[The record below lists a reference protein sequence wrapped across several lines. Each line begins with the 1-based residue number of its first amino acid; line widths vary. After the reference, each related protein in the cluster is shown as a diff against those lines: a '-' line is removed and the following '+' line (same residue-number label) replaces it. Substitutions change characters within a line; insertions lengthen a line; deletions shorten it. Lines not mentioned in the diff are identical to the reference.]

1 MEFLKKLKEFDDK
14 IQELRKQTNNLKQL
28 RIDWCRENAKEIK
41 KFYPT
46 RGKIYEIIDIENSFK
61 DGLHWGYIYENKEEK
76 YFFKPTLTRFD
87 PQQDFNTT
95 YGDESPTVKGDVL
108 DNNFKE
114 VHRGVRLYIKN
125 LKSSEFKGKTTKVYV
140 MIDKNTGYYKIGKST
155 NPKFRERTL
164 QSEKPTIEM
173 IFNKEAKHR
182 NEKKLHEMFKE
193 NRIRGEWFDLNGSD
207 LIKIKNYLESL

>member
-1 MEFLKKLKEFDDK
+1 MEFLKKLKEFDNK
-14 IQELRKQTNNLKQL
+14 LQELRKQTDNLKKL

-46 RGKIYEIIDIENSFK
+46 KGKIYEIIDIENSFYSWL
-61 DGLHWGYIYENKEEK
+61 DWRYIHKEEK

-95 YGDESPTVKGDVL
+95 YGDESPTVKGDIL
-108 DNNFKE
+108 DNNFKK
-114 VHRGVRLYIKN
+114 VQTGVRLYIKN
-125 LKSSEFKGKTTKVYV
+125 LKSFEFKGKTSKVYV

-155 NPKFRERTL
+155 NPNLRERTL

-173 IFNKEAKHR
+173 IFNKEAKQSY
-182 NEKKLHEMFKE
+182 EKKIE
-193 NRIRGEWFDLNGSD
+193 
-207 LIKIKNYLESL
+207 LEESGLT

>member
-1 MEFLKKLKEFDDK
+1 MEFLKKLKEFDNK
-14 IQELRKQTNNLKQL
+14 LQELRKQTDNLKKL

-46 RGKIYEIIDIENSFK
+46 KGKIYEIIDIENSFYSWL
-61 DGLHWGYIYENKEEK
+61 DWRYIHKEEK

-95 YGDESPTVKGDVL
+95 YGDESPTVKGDIL
-108 DNNFKE
+108 DNNFKK
-114 VHRGVRLYIKN
+114 VQTGVRLYIKN
-125 LKSSEFKGKTTKVYV
+125 LKSFEFKGKTSKVYV

-155 NPKFRERTL
+155 NPNLRERTL

-173 IFNKEAKHR
+173 IFNKEAKQSD
-182 NEKKLHEMFKE
+182 EKKLHEMFKE